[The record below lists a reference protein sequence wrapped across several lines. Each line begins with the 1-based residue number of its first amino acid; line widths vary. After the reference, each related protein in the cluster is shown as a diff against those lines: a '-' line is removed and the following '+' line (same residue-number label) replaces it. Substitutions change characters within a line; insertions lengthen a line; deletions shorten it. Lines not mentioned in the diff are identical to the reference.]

1 MPTWASHPDQA
12 WLVPADAAVA
22 ASSNPRTNG
31 RQQTSG
37 VTVRVEHNTSAAHVL
52 IIDEINRANISKVFG
67 ELITLLEPDKRLG
80 RRDEIQLTLPYSKK
94 PFGVPQNLHIIG
106 TMNTADR
113 SIALLDTALRR
124 RFTFKELMP
133 NPTVLSENVSGINLQ
148 KLLATINDRIEYLFD
163 REHQIGHAYFTGCA
177 SLDAVA
183 DVMRHKVIPL
193 LSEYFYEDWSKV
205 AAVLGDGPQ
214 GPSRFLEARRLAAPP
229 GIAADD
235 FSGERLRW
243 RVKDQFDFSEFAA

>member
-1 MPTWASHPDQA
+1 MPTRSQ
-12 WLVPADAAVA
+12 
-22 ASSNPRTNG
+22 
-31 RQQTSG
+31 
-37 VTVRVEHNTSAAHVL
+37 
-52 IIDEINRANISKVFG
+52 DETR
-67 ELITLLEPDKRLG
+67 
-80 RRDEIQLTLPYSKK
+80 
-94 PFGVPQNLHIIG
+94 NLHILG

-124 RFTFKELMP
+124 RFTFRELMP
-133 NPTVLSENVSGINLQ
+133 DPSVLEDAAERTGIDLPRI
-148 KLLATINDRIEYLFD
+148 LTTINDRIEYLYD